1 MIKKLKLKFSIEE
14 NKRLL
19 SNFFSL
25 SILQGANYILP
36 FLTFPYLVSVLGI
49 EKFGLLAFATSFIMF
64 FQIFTDYGFNLTATR
79 QVSINRDNQKKINE
93 IFNAVLFI
101 KLGLIFISFIILLIF
116 INIFD
121 KFHQDYVIY
130 LFTFG
135 TVIGNALFP
144 IWFFQGIEN
153 MKFITYLNIFSKSIF
168 TISIFIFI
176 TTAEDYIYVPLINSL
191 GFLISGIVSMI
202 IVYKKFG
209 INIKLPNK
217 KIMKFYLIDGF
228 SIFLSNIFI
237 SIYSYVPILF
247 LGFFTNNNMVGVYSI
262 IEKTVAIFNG
272 LFAPVSQTLF
282 PYVSKKIHQDKLKAI
297 GLIRRILKGYV
308 LVALLLILLINIFS
322 FELLSLISKDKTL
335 ATQYSFLLQIFSVS
349 ILISRI
355 GDIFGTFTLIGFGE
369 NKVFS
374 IVMLRGSILSTIIV
388 FVLINLYEITGAVIS
403 YLISIGII
411 VLMLYFKS
419 NKLNLKIKGEKVN
432 G

>member
-25 SILQGANYILP
+25 SILQGANYILSI
-36 FLTFPYLVSVLGI
+36 LTFPYLLSVLGI

-64 FQIFTDYGFNLTATR
+64 FQIFADYGFNLTVTR

-121 KFHQDYVIY
+121 KLHQDYVIY

-191 GFLISGIVSMI
+191 GFLISGIISMI

-247 LGFFTNNNMVGVYSI
+247 LGFFANNHLVGIYSI

-282 PYVSKKIHQDKLKAI
+282 PYVSKKIYQDKLKAI
-297 GLIRRILKGYV
+297 GLISRILKGYV
-308 LVALLLILLINIFS
+308 AVALLLILVINIFA
-322 FELLSLISKDKTL
+322 FDLLRLISKDNVL
-335 ATQYSFLLQIFSVS
+335 ATQYTFLLQIFSVS
-349 ILISRI
+349 ILISRV
-355 GDIFGTFTLIGFGE
+355 GDIFGTFTLVGFGE

-374 IVMLRGSILSTIIV
+374 KLMFQSSIVAIFISLILIYIYMLNGAIFATLLSSLFATVGCYRASFLLKRRILQ
-388 FVLINLYEITGAVIS
+388 
-403 YLISIGII
+403 
-411 VLMLYFKS
+411 
-419 NKLNLKIKGEKVN
+419 
-432 G
+432 